1 MWKVLRECKD
11 YGLCRHLEFSSVNH
25 PMVILRLMKQDCWVC
40 PLPLDTTLS
49 LSLDVQMGG
58 LNSPPWPL
66 YTFCYTQDWCT
77 RIQPCT
83 TRLFS
88 TWFAAPLRLF
98 LDKLIQNKRPQEKQW
113 RPPSVHTKNLWLM
126 NSDDRTLCN
135 YPTLPK
141 KKKNQQQPAWQL
153 SSFAQKQHSNYPALP
168 IAVFE
173 SPLQWRV
180 LTIWQHS
187 SLAFKHWCSVSKAL
201 AEISGYSLIQ
211 PGVNASQNP
220 VPIGAKWLQNLS
232 AS

>member
-141 KKKNQQQPAWQL
+141 KKKKPTTTSLAAVQFCSETTFQL
-153 SSFAQKQHSNYPALP
+153 SSSTDSCLWIPSAVAGPHHLTAQ
-168 IAVFE
+168 
-173 SPLQWRV
+173 
-180 LTIWQHS
+180 LTR
-187 SLAFKHWCSVSKAL
+187 L
-201 AEISGYSLIQ
+201 
-211 PGVNASQNP
+211 
-220 VPIGAKWLQNLS
+220 
-232 AS
+232 